1 VEGKKDP
8 VWTYKGIE
16 FFGQKKL
23 GRGVM
28 GKGISPMLTP
38 SPHSLAQGGEGGE
51 DYVVYFDIAK
61 KVPSKI
67 RIFLFFEKRMK
78 K

>member
-1 VEGKKDP
+1 MEGKKDP

-38 SPHSLAQGGEGGE
+38 SPHSLAQGGEGGK
-51 DYVVYFDIAK
+51 DCVLYLLWCK
-61 KVPSKI
+61 KSAAGKI
-67 RIFLFFEKRMK
+67 NFSFSVNDD
-78 K
+78 